1 MDNVKILDC
10 TIRDG
15 GYYNNWD
22 FSTNFAKNYLKT
34 LSKTSVE
41 IIEIGFR
48 KPIDN
53 IGSGPSGLKKIGKFL
68 ISEEKYLSQFKFDKD
83 KKISVMI
90 DLSDYIKKDGFEKL
104 KKNFYNSNKSLI
116 KIVRIACN
124 FNDRKHL
131 NKIVKHLKNNNYIVC
146 VNLMKFTIL
155 SNQEILSFFKLGLK
169 IGADYLY
176 LADSFGNCTPNKI
189 MNVSKFIKNRGIK
202 LNCLG
207 FHSHDNTG
215 NALKNTIA
223 SIKAGF
229 GIIDT
234 SIMGMGRGAGNLR
247 LENFLKYQKKYKE
260 LNKVNLFSKKFMKN
274 LLNKYKWGK
283 NKYYIYSAQN
293 NIHPTFIQRFLE
305 EEKFKKDKML
315 KTLKFLKKN
324 NATQYDMNIFD
335 NLFLDVKKFKKT
347 QNKDNSKIAIL
358 CDNSQ
363 TKSINLRKLK
373 TKGYY
378 TSTLNF
384 VKFVNNKKLDY
395 IFMCNAYRTFTEIE
409 RVLSIKSI
417 KLIIPNYQ
425 ILKNILKK
433 NNNKII
439 NYNIKKNQN
448 FRIKKDQCENDKNL
462 VLVYAL
468 SYCIA
473 QKFKEI
479 KIFGLTKN
487 ISNFGILDKMKKY
500 IKRKNFNSK
509 IVLQ

>member
-10 TIRDG
+10 TLRDG

-34 LSKTSVE
+34 LSNTSVK

-53 IGSGPSGLKKIGKFL
+53 TGSGPSGLKKVGKFL
-68 ISEEKYLSQFKFDKD
+68 ISEEKYLSRFKFDKE

-90 DLSDYIKKDGFEKL
+90 DLTDYIGKDGFKKL
-104 KKNFYNSNKSLI
+104 KKNFNDSNKSLI
-116 KIVRIACN
+116 QIVRIACN
-124 FNDRKHL
+124 INDKHYL
-131 NKIVKHLKNNNYIVC
+131 NKIVKYLKNNNYIVC

-155 SNQEILSFFKLGLK
+155 SNQKILSFFKLSLK

-189 MNVSKFIKNRGIK
+189 INISKFIKSRGIN

-223 SIKAGF
+223 SIKTGF

-234 SIMGMGRGAGNLR
+234 SIMGMGRGAGNLK
-247 LENFLKYQKKYKE
+247 LENFLRYKKKYRE
-260 LNKVNLFSKKFMKN
+260 LEKVNFFSKRFMKN
-274 LLNKYKWGK
+274 LLKKYKWGK
-283 NKYYIYSAQN
+283 NRYYLYSAHN

-305 EEKFKKDKML
+305 EEKFKKDRIIKI
-315 KTLKFLKKN
+315 LKFLKKN

-335 NLFLDVKKFKKT
+335 NLFLDVKKFKKEH
-347 QNKDNSKIAIL
+347 NGNNDKIAIL

-363 TKSINLRKLK
+363 TKSINLKKLK
-373 TKGYY
+373 LKGYQ

-384 VKFVNNKKLDY
+384 VKFINDKNLDY
-395 IFMCNAYRTFTEIE
+395 IFMCNAYRIFTEIE
-409 RVLSIKSI
+409 RALSLKSI
-417 KLIIPNYQ
+417 NLVVPNYK
-425 ILKNILKK
+425 ILKNVMKK
-433 NNNKII
+433 NNNKIV
-439 NYNIKKNQN
+439 NYNIKKNQT
-448 FRIKKDQCENDKNL
+448 FKIKKSQCENDKNL

-479 KIFGLTKN
+479 KIYGLTKN
-487 ISNFGILDKMKKY
+487 VSNMKILNKIKNY
-500 IKRKNFNSK
+500 IKKENFYSK
-509 IVLQ
+509 IILQ